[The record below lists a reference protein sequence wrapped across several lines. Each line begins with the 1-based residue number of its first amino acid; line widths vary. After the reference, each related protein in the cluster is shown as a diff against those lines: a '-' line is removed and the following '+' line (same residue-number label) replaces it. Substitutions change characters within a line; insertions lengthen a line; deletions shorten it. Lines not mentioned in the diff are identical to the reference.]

1 MIEITLNEV
10 LGKKRM
16 KMSELS
22 ELSGVNK
29 NSILSLYHN
38 RSRRID
44 LDVMEKL
51 CKALDC
57 DLTELLRYTKD

>member
-57 DLTELLRYTKD
+57 DLAELLRYTKD